1 MARTLAGGTV
11 LEDGPI
17 LVTGA
22 GGFAGRHL
30 MYQLEMG
37 EGDFATDLGDSFEA
51 PPGVARLSWRLPGGP
66 VPDALRGGA
75 RYIVHLAGVSSVA
88 HSGMDAAGIYS
99 VNTAGTA
106 ALLDWAASS
115 SRGARILFASSSEVY
130 GPSSGRL
137 SESSPLAPRSA
148 YGGSKAAAEEAVRQ
162 FARSGGL
169 DTVIARPFPHFGPW
183 QDARFALPSFCRRII
198 EAARGGTGPIPVGNL
213 APVRDYTYIG
223 DVVEA
228 YSTILA
234 RGRAGTVYNIASGE
248 GRTMAAILDI
258 LIGMS
263 GEAVEAVADPS
274 LLRESDVS
282 VQVGSASRLEALGWR
297 RRYTL
302 EEGLRLL
309 LGWWEER
316 T

>member
-22 GGFAGRHL
+22 AGFAGRHL

-37 EGDFATDLGDSFEA
+37 GGDFASDLDDSFEA

-88 HSGMDAAGIYS
+88 HSGMDAAGIYT

-106 ALLDWAASS
+106 ALPEWAASS
-115 SRGARILFASSSEVY
+115 CPGARVLFVSSSEVY
-130 GPSSGRL
+130 GSSPDRL
-137 SESSPLAPRSA
+137 FESSPVAPRNA

-162 FARSGGL
+162 FARSSGL

-183 QDARFALPSFCRRII
+183 QAAHFALPSFCRRIL
-198 EAARGGTGPIPVGNL
+198 EAAKSGTGAISVGNL

-228 YSTILA
+228 YSTVLA
-234 RGRAGTVYNIASGE
+234 RGKAGTVYNIASGE
-248 GRTMAAILDI
+248 GRTMSAILDI
-258 LIGMS
+258 LLGMS
-263 GEAVEAVADPS
+263 GRSVSVAPDPS
-274 LLRESDVS
+274 LLRETDVS

>member
-1 MARTLAGGTV
+1 MARILAGGIE

-22 GGFAGRHL
+22 AGFAGRHL

-37 EGDFATDLGDSFEA
+37 GGDFAADRGDSFDA
-51 PPGVARLSWRLPGGP
+51 PPGVARISWSLPGGP

-75 RYIVHLAGVSSVA
+75 KYIVHLAGVSSVA
-88 HSGMDAAGIYS
+88 HSGMDAAGIYT

-106 ALLDWAASS
+106 ALLDWASS
-115 SRGARILFASSSEVY
+115 SSPGARILVVSSSEVY
-130 GPSSGRL
+130 GSSSGKL
-137 SESSPLAPRSA
+137 FESSPVAPRNA

-162 FARSGGL
+162 FARSCGMDIL
-169 DTVIARPFPHFGPW
+169 IARPFPHFGPW
-183 QDARFALPSFCRRII
+183 QDSRFALPSFCRRIL
-198 EAARGGTGPIPVGNL
+198 EAARGGARSIPVGNL

-228 YSTILA
+228 YSILLA
-234 RGRAGTVYNIASGE
+234 RGRTGTVYNIASGE

-258 LIGMS
+258 LLAMS
-263 GEAVEAVADPS
+263 GASVEAVPDPS

-282 VQVGSASRLEALGWR
+282 VQVGDASRMEALGWR

-316 T
+316 K

>member
-1 MARTLAGGTV
+1 MARTLAGGMV
-11 LEDGPI
+11 LDDGPV

-22 GGFAGRHL
+22 AGFAGRHL

-37 EGDFATDLGDSFEA
+37 AGDFATDLGDSFEA
-51 PPGVARLSWRLPGGP
+51 PPGVARLTWRLPGGP

-88 HSGMDAAGIYS
+88 HSGMDAAGIYT

-106 ALLDWAASS
+106 ALLEWAASS
-115 SRGARILFASSSEVY
+115 SPGARILFVSSSEVY
-130 GPSSGRL
+130 GSSSGPL
-137 SESSPLAPRSA
+137 TESSPVAPRNA

-162 FARSGGL
+162 FARSSGM
-169 DTVIARPFPHFGPW
+169 DIVIARPFPHFGPW
-183 QDARFALPSFCRRII
+183 QDTRFALPSFCRRIL
-198 EAARGGTGPIPVGNL
+198 EASRGGQPSISVGNL

-228 YSTILA
+228 YSTLLA

-248 GRTMAAILDI
+248 GRTMASILDI

-263 GEAVEAVADPS
+263 GSAVEAVPDAS
-274 LLRESDVS
+274 LLRESDIS
-282 VQVGSASRLEALGWR
+282 VQVGSASRMEALGWR

-309 LGWWEER
+309 LGWWGER